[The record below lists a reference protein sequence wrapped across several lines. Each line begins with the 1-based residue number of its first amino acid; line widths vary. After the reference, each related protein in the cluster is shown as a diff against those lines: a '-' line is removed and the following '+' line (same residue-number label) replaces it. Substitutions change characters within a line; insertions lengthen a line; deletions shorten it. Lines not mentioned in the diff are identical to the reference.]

1 MNWFLITDKDFDGAL
16 ISNVEDSNGVLI
28 RNIGERRKDISSGRI
43 ATTRERERERER
55 ERNLC
60 VSKHT
65 LNRLVYLKYEYFV
78 LDPILVQV

>member
-28 RNIGERRKDISSGRI
+28 RNIGVRRKDISSGRI

-55 ERNLC
+55 FVC
-60 VSKHT
+60 IKTYAKSFGI
-65 LNRLVYLKYEYFV
+65 LK
-78 LDPILVQV
+78 I

>member
-28 RNIGERRKDISSGRI
+28 RNIGVRRKDISSGRI

-55 ERNLC
+55 FVCIKTNAK
-60 VSKHT
+60 SFGI
-65 LNRLVYLKYEYFV
+65 LK
-78 LDPILVQV
+78 I

>member
-28 RNIGERRKDISSGRI
+28 RNIGVRRKDISSGRI
-43 ATTRERERERER
+43 ATTRERER

>member
-55 ERNLC
+55 EKFVC
-60 VSKHT
+60 IKTYAKSFGI
-65 LNRLVYLKYEYFV
+65 LK
-78 LDPILVQV
+78 I

>member
-43 ATTRERERERER
+43 ATTREREREREI
-55 ERNLC
+55 C
-60 VSKHT
+60 VYQ
-65 LNRLVYLKYEYFV
+65 NIR
-78 LDPILVQV
+78 

>member
-43 ATTRERERERER
+43 ATTRERERRERER
-55 ERNLC
+55 EREIC
-60 VSKHT
+60 VYQ
-65 LNRLVYLKYEYFV
+65 NIR
-78 LDPILVQV
+78 